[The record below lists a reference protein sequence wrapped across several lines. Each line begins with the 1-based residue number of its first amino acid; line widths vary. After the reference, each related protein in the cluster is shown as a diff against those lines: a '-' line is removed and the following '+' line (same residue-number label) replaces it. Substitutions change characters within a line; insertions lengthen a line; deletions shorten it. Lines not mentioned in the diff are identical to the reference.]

1 MQHRDVIEVAA
12 HGVKAVELESED
24 EIKLCIVSARACPRA
39 RRTLLVSSTIERRT
53 SWFHGTSSSSASSP
67 HTMNG
72 KIHKANLRQHPISE
86 RTWDA
91 RAAGYEVIKD

>member
-1 MQHRDVIEVAA
+1 MVPRY
-12 HGVKAVELESED
+12 VEFFGEL
-24 EIKLCIVSARACPRA
+24 
-39 RRTLLVSSTIERRT
+39 
-53 SWFHGTSSSSASSP
+53 P
-67 HTMNG
+67 HTTNG